1 MSAAAAFLRSNAA
14 FLLTGA
20 LLTLTSSFGQTF
32 FISVF
37 AGQIMESFSLTDGE
51 WGLIYSAGTT
61 ASAVVMVW
69 SGVLTDRFRVRTLGA
84 LVLVGLAGACLFM
97 AFNPFAALLPLSIF
111 LLRFTGQGMTSH
123 IAVVAMARWFVASRG
138 KALAIASGGFAL
150 GEALLPMIFVWAM
163 TLTDWRNPW
172 IVAALFILS
181 MVPLIQRLLRQER
194 TPQSLAEGDV
204 ATGMGGRH
212 WTRGQML
219 RHPLFWFVLP
229 SVLGPS
235 AFITAMFFQQVHLAE
250 VKGWSHVSLVALFP
264 LYTIIA
270 TLFMLVTGWA
280 LDRFGTARLM
290 PFYQLPLAL
299 GFLVMSQAGGLW
311 AAALGFGLLAISVG
325 ATGTLPSAFWA
336 EFYGTRHLG
345 GIKSIATAA
354 MVLGSAIGPAI
365 SGLLIDRGISF
376 PDQMGAISLWFVM
389 ASGLLWFGVSTA
401 ARTLPRPA

>member
-84 LVLVGLAGACLFM
+84 LVLVGLAAACLFM
-97 AFNPFAALLPLSIF
+97 AFNPFTALLPLSIF

-163 TLTDWRNPW
+163 TLTDWRNLW

-325 ATGTLPSAFWA
+325 ANGTLPSAFWA

>member
-1 MSAAAAFLRSNAA
+1 MSSAAAFLRANAA

-61 ASAVVMVW
+61 ASAVVMIW

-84 LVLVGLAGACLFM
+84 LVLVGLAAACLFM

-163 TLTDWRNPW
+163 TLTDWRNLW

-181 MVPLIQRLLRQER
+181 MVPLMQRLLRQER

-235 AFITAMFFQQVHLAE
+235 PFITAMFFQQVHLAE

-325 ATGTLPSAFWA
+325 ANGTLPSAFWA

>member
-97 AFNPFAALLPLSIF
+97 ALNPFAALLPLSIF

-163 TLTDWRNPW
+163 TLTDWRNLW

-181 MVPLIQRLLRQER
+181 MVPLMQRLLRQER

-311 AAALGFGLLAISVG
+311 AAALGFGLLAMSVG
-325 ATGTLPSAFWA
+325 ANGTLPSAFWA

-365 SGLLIDRGISF
+365 SGLLIDRGVSF

>member
-138 KALAIASGGFAL
+138 KALAVASGGFAL

-163 TLTDWRNPW
+163 TLTDWRNLW
-172 IVAALFILS
+172 IIAALFILS
-181 MVPLIQRLLRQER
+181 MVPLMQRLLRQER

-325 ATGTLPSAFWA
+325 ANGTLPSAFWA

-365 SGLLIDRGISF
+365 SGLLIDRGTSF

-401 ARTLPRPA
+401 ARTLPRPE

>member
-138 KALAIASGGFAL
+138 KALAVASGGFAL

-163 TLTDWRNPW
+163 TLTDWRNLW
-172 IVAALFILS
+172 IIAALFILS
-181 MVPLIQRLLRQER
+181 MVPLMQRLLRQER

-325 ATGTLPSAFWA
+325 ANGTLPSAFWA

>member
-84 LVLVGLAGACLFM
+84 LVLVGLAAACLFM

-163 TLTDWRNPW
+163 TLTDWRNLW

-181 MVPLIQRLLRQER
+181 MVPLMQRLLRQER

-219 RHPLFWFVLP
+219 CHPLFWFVLP
-229 SVLGPS
+229 SVLDPS

-311 AAALGFGLLAISVG
+311 AAALGFGLLAMSVG
-325 ATGTLPSAFWA
+325 ANGTLPSAFWA

>member
-1 MSAAAAFLRSNAA
+1 MSSAAAFLRANAA

-84 LVLVGLAGACLFM
+84 LVLVGLAAACLFM

-163 TLTDWRNPW
+163 TLTDWRNLW

-181 MVPLIQRLLRQER
+181 MVPLMQRLLRQER

-235 AFITAMFFQQVHLAE
+235 AFITALFFQQVHLSE

-325 ATGTLPSAFWA
+325 ANGTLPSAFWA

>member
-1 MSAAAAFLRSNAA
+1 MSSSTAFLRANAA

-84 LVLVGLAGACLFM
+84 LVLVGLAAACLFM

-123 IAVVAMARWFVASRG
+123 IAVVAIARWFVASRG

-163 TLTDWRNPW
+163 TLTDWRNLW

-181 MVPLIQRLLRQER
+181 MVPLMQRLLRQER

-219 RHPLFWFVLP
+219 CHPLFWFVLP

-325 ATGTLPSAFWA
+325 ANGTLPSAFWA

>member
-138 KALAIASGGFAL
+138 KALAVASGGFAL

-163 TLTDWRNPW
+163 TLTDWRNLW
-172 IVAALFILS
+172 IIAALFILS
-181 MVPLIQRLLRQER
+181 MVPLMQRLLRQER

-270 TLFMLVTGWA
+270 TLFRTIC
-280 LDRFGTARLM
+280 
-290 PFYQLPLAL
+290 
-299 GFLVMSQAGGLW
+299 
-311 AAALGFGLLAISVG
+311 LLQRYSYP
-325 ATGTLPSAFWA
+325 T
-336 EFYGTRHLG
+336 
-345 GIKSIATAA
+345 
-354 MVLGSAIGPAI
+354 
-365 SGLLIDRGISF
+365 
-376 PDQMGAISLWFVM
+376 
-389 ASGLLWFGVSTA
+389 
-401 ARTLPRPA
+401 

>member
-138 KALAIASGGFAL
+138 KALAVASGGFAL

-163 TLTDWRNPW
+163 TLTDWRNLW

-181 MVPLIQRLLRQER
+181 MVPLMQRLLRQER

-219 RHPLFWFVLP
+219 CHPLFWFVLP

-311 AAALGFGLLAISVG
+311 AAALGFGLLAMSVG
-325 ATGTLPSAFWA
+325 ANGTLPSAFWA

>member
-97 AFNPFAALLPLSIF
+97 ALNPFAALLPLSIF

-163 TLTDWRNPW
+163 TLTDWRNLW

-311 AAALGFGLLAISVG
+311 AAALGFGLLAMSVG
-325 ATGTLPSAFWA
+325 ANGTLPSAFWA

-365 SGLLIDRGISF
+365 SGLLIDRGVSF